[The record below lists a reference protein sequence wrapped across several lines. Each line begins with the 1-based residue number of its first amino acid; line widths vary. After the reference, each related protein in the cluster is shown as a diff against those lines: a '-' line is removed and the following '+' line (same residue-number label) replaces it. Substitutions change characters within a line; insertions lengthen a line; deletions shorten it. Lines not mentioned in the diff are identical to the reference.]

1 MLVVLAT
8 HPVQYYVPIY
18 RAVESQFGI
27 PVTAIYGSD
36 CGVASYRDREFG
48 TTFSWDTDLLSGY
61 RVVFLSR
68 LASGSAVRP
77 ERVSAYGMRSA
88 LAAAAPRAVLL
99 TGYSPRF
106 HQVAFYHAWRAGVP
120 ILFRGDTTDH
130 ALRRSRAKAWVRDL
144 ALGSI
149 YRRCTALLYVG
160 HHAHQHLQRLA
171 PPKARLIFSPH
182 CVDASTFECDE
193 AARER
198 LRAGSRQSL
207 EVAEAAIV
215 LLFSGKLVTRK
226 GPELLVRAVAGL
238 PASVRERVALVF
250 LGDGELRPSLGV
262 LARRLGLHKVHFL
275 GFRNQT
281 ELSRHYHAA
290 DLLVLPSLHSE
301 TWGLVVNEA
310 LHHGVPC
317 VVSKAVG
324 CAADLVEPGV
334 TGEVCETGS
343 IPGLTAALLRA
354 VAMANRG
361 DVRNACRAR
370 VADYSVGRAAR
381 GIAEAYDA
389 LARTGQRAPA
399 GE

>member
-27 PVTAIYGSD
+27 PITAIYGSD
-36 CGVASYRDREFG
+36 CGIASYRDREFG
-48 TTFSWDTDLLSGY
+48 TTFAWNTDLLSGY
-61 RVVFLSR
+61 RAVFLSR
-68 LASGSAVRP
+68 SANGGAVDP
-77 ERVSAYGMRSA
+77 ERMGARGMGNA

-106 HQVAFYHAWRAGVP
+106 HQMAFYHAWRAGVP

-130 ALRRSRAKAWVRDL
+130 ACRRSRAKAWMRDL

-149 YRRCTALLYVG
+149 YRRCATLLYVG
-160 HHAHQHLQRLA
+160 RHSRQHLQRLA
-171 PPKARLIFSPH
+171 PPKARLVFSPH

-193 AARER
+193 AARDR
-198 LRAGSRQSL
+198 LRAGTRQSL
-207 EVAEAAIV
+207 EVTEEESV
-215 LLFSGKLVTRK
+215 LLFSGKLVPRK
-226 GPELLVRAVAGL
+226 GPELLARAVAGL
-238 PASVRERVALVF
+238 PASVREHVALVF
-250 LGDGELRPSLGV
+250 LGDGELRASLEV
-262 LARRLGLHKVHFL
+262 MARRLGLHKVCFL

-281 ELSRHYHAA
+281 ELSRYYHTA
-290 DLLVLPSLHSE
+290 DLLVLPSAHSE

-324 CAADLVEPGV
+324 CAPDLVEPGV

-343 IPGLTAALLRA
+343 TPSLTAALLRA
-354 VAMANRG
+354 LAMVNRG

-370 VADYSVGRAAR
+370 VADYSVERAAR

-389 LARTGQRAPA
+389 VARTGRRTAA
-399 GE
+399 VE